1 MADTPYTGEFV
12 AGDVMPTSG
21 VTYDLSQLNQS
32 VQSLV
37 DANEQRKIREEKRAE
52 EQKEKQRKQQLDWNK
67 LELDAVAVWDQD
79 RQYVED
85 RVTAYEDKLA
95 EFRAAYPDMTDLP
108 ANEKSELRK
117 LELEVIQAKK
127 MADDNQEQFNKWKA
141 DYQKSPD
148 LYQDEHYKKVMSE
161 YMDPKR
167 TAEDRYNMRM
177 STDPFSSPVLKS
189 YNDTDVITEA
199 KKFVGVK
206 TEVKGGKTVRYYDQ
220 ADMESAIAEDATEG
234 GGEIAYMQ
242 NRLPKLDNKG
252 VQIIDPDGK
261 PVYESVDEYAAR
273 LAEQAYNVL
282 ATSETPIRQPSR
294 RRSSSG
300 NKGDKYNWSK
310 SGDTL
315 YLSKED
321 GNAIPPSSATGVP
334 GSITRL
340 RKNGSKIEGYINMS
354 GVNTWREMDDSDIK
368 AFNDQFGVDLKAKF
382 DEQDFQSGKNK

>member
-37 DANEQRKIREEKRAE
+37 DANEQKKIRAEKAAE
-52 EQKEKQRKQQLDWNK
+52 EQKEKQRKQQLEWNK
-67 LELDAVAVWDQD
+67 LELDAVAVWDKD
-79 RQYVED
+79 SQYVED
-85 RVTAYEDKLA
+85 RVTEYEDKLA

-127 MADDNQEQFNKWKA
+127 MADDNQKQAEKWIA
-141 DYQKSPD
+141 DYQTSPD
-148 LYQDEHYKKVMSE
+148 LYQDKQYIEKMGE
-161 YMDPKR
+161 YLDPKR

-177 STDPFSSPVLKS
+177 NTDPFASPILKS

-206 TEVKGGKTVRYYDQ
+206 TEVKGGKTVKYHDQ
-220 ADMESAIAEDATEG
+220 GDMESAIAEKATEG
-234 GGEIAYMQ
+234 AGKIAYMQ

-252 VQIIDPDGK
+252 VQITGTDGK

-294 RRSSSG
+294 RRSSSN

-315 YLSKED
+315 YLSKDD
-321 GNAIPPSSATGVP
+321 GNAIPPSSATGVT

-354 GVNTWREMDDSDIK
+354 GVNTWREMDDSDIT
-368 AFNDQFGVDLKAKF
+368 AFNSQFGVDLKAKF